1 MSFVNLQHSYSQI
14 TEVLGLGNLLTVP
27 VPPQLGYFSTLKE
40 LSRLHRADV
49 EDSLDWL
56 QADVRSYEWTL
67 VAEKEPYCRWGMR
80 NCESMY
86 WKFEGCRGESRA
98 RVQYWRCQ
106 LEEEDMIIIE
116 TEDHLW
122 VLSSLC
128 GEGEILS
135 NILVVDNGGKRAGP
149 FVHMIPYTVTVEG
162 LLKVNRSASLETVF
176 HV

>member
-67 VAEKEPYCRWGMR
+67 VAENEPHCRWGMR
-80 NCESMY
+80 NCSVRCV
-86 WKFEGCRGESRA
+86 GGRQSCRT
-98 RVQYWRCQ
+98 
-106 LEEEDMIIIE
+106 L
-116 TEDHLW
+116 
-122 VLSSLC
+122 
-128 GEGEILS
+128 
-135 NILVVDNGGKRAGP
+135 
-149 FVHMIPYTVTVEG
+149 
-162 LLKVNRSASLETVF
+162 RSYDTIYSDRGRFA
-176 HV
+176 